1 MPSGERMSNI
11 PKIRREQILSWLRE
25 SQTLTIDDLA
35 RRLDVSIMTIHRD
48 LDAMVRAGLVHKV
61 HGGVTLPETKPA
73 LYTEVSACKC
83 CNSPVSS
90 RTMFVIQGNDGE
102 QIQTCCPHCGLLHL
116 GDQQHSALA
125 KDFLYGRMVDARRAV
140 YLVEPDVTLCC
151 VPSVLC
157 FATPDDAIRFQQGFN
172 GTIMTFDQAWSY
184 LKEGTWQIQLT
195 S

>member
-1 MPSGERMSNI
+1 MSNI
-11 PKIRREQILSWLRE
+11 PKIRREQILNWLRE
-25 SQTLTIDDLA
+25 SHTLTIDDLA

-48 LDAMVRAGLVHKV
+48 LDAMVRASLVHKV

-73 LYTEVSACKC
+73 SYTELTACKC

-116 GDQQHSALA
+116 GDQQHSALV

-184 LKEGTWQIQLT
+184 LKEGAWRIELT